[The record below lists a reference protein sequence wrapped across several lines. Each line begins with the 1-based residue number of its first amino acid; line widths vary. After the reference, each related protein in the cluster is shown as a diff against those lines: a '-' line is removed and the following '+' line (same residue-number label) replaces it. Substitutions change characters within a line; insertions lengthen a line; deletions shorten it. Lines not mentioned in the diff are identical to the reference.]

1 MKRIAIRKLVKPPRW
16 GIVWFP
22 EFSAQTAQAIVNI
35 RQSFDPL
42 AGVLPPHLWLVFPF
56 AAHLNAT
63 QLTAHIRRRTARW
76 PQVPVV
82 FSGIRNLKDE
92 FVLLNARTGAASLVA
107 LHDRL
112 YGGILAPYRRDD
124 MDYLPHITLA
134 RSADP
139 RLSTVR
145 GTVDGP
151 NDGSRR
157 DSAGVSNDSRTI
169 FATAL
174 EMAEHTLSGE
184 YRARLGHVSLLSL
197 GGEGVHLSPHHRV
210 TEVARIALG

>member
-1 MKRIAIRKLVKPPRW
+1 MKRLVIRRLVSPPRW

-35 RQSFDPL
+35 RESFDPL
-42 AGVLPPHLWLVFPF
+42 ARSLPPHLWLVFPF
-56 AAHLNAT
+56 AAHLNPT
-63 QLTAHIRRRTARW
+63 QLVAHIRRRTARW

-112 YGGILAPYRRDD
+112 YGGILAPYLRDD
-124 MDYLPHITLA
+124 MDYLPHVTLA
-134 RSADP
+134 RATEPDRFASALD
-139 RLSTVR
+139 RAE
-145 GTVDGP
+145 
-151 NDGSRR
+151 
-157 DSAGVSNDSRTI
+157 SA
-169 FATAL
+169 
-174 EMAEHTLSGE
+174 LSGE
-184 YRARLGHVSLLSL
+184 YRALLGHVSLLSL
-197 GGEGVHLSPHHRV
+197 GGDGVHLSPRHRV